1 MDIAKGEYDM
11 YDYETSEQLFLDIW
25 EKYGSPDE
33 VEDTRIIY
41 NILNDLITQS
51 KHLIVLDHYS
61 HINFDEVI
69 KVEYDEK
76 NSIFKLYWLDNNKY
90 RLAALN
96 QELSEMDAMV
106 WLLSGGCTYEYIA
119 IDICKIKFVN
129 IDGHMFI
136 LLQANMNT
144 EKELKNKIIG
154 KKEVIEID
162 NCTKELY
169 SRYIFWEN
177 KDEVIKVNCIANN
190 LPYYVCIVQPK
201 ERIPSTVTS
210 KNLLLTYTI
219 REINMRLD
227 KVYYALETG
236 GLDRDELFAKGNTIR
251 NIMEFA
257 LKHFCV
263 IFNIELE
270 IEKKYGH
277 IDLSDLRRKIKD
289 TMQIEITQGL
299 INKANELSHDSGK
312 KYTLDD
318 IKDFYEEVIKLMN
331 EIQQRIYK
339 KEFRL

>member
-1 MDIAKGEYDM
+1 M
-11 YDYETSEQLFLDIW
+11 
-25 EKYGSPDE
+25 
-33 VEDTRIIY
+33 
-41 NILNDLITQS
+41 
-51 KHLIVLDHYS
+51 
-61 HINFDEVI
+61 
-69 KVEYDEK
+69 
-76 NSIFKLYWLDNNKY
+76 
-90 RLAALN
+90 
-96 QELSEMDAMV
+96 
-106 WLLSGGCTYEYIA
+106 
-119 IDICKIKFVN
+119 
-129 IDGHMFI
+129 
-136 LLQANMNT
+136 
-144 EKELKNKIIG
+144 
-154 KKEVIEID
+154 
-162 NCTKELY
+162 
-169 SRYIFWEN
+169 
-177 KDEVIKVNCIANN
+177 
-190 LPYYVCIVQPK
+190 QPK
-201 ERIPSTVTS
+201 EGIPSTVIS

-263 IFNIELE
+263 IFNIKLE